1 MFWYYKKLLFSPVFY
16 INSPEGGALNQ
27 IDTKE
32 DTSEMSVDQKA
43 QELKKAMDEALADN
57 TVNKSELIAVQD
69 KFQQDEN
76 QLDTSLNE
84 QVQETVKEFKEFQ
97 KEHSLELFTQGVKID
112 KTLMSQ
118 ERFEDFILLANLNC
132 ETQKD
137 CFINYADQPKNF
149 EVKLVNWELLAEY
162 QFSLDQA
169 KAFNTTMWFDS
180 FAISTIQA
188 SLLSKW
194 ASMPLYWADWDF
206 WKESYDA
213 LVTFQKENWLIADG
227 KAGEKTLAKLWFTLE
242 DLKSQNTNAT
252 KETQTASVEDILSD
266 LQTPVE
272 SEKSFSDSAEE
283 TFDSAVDATVET
295 YNEVKDTV
303 LETYEQ
309 SVEWLREYFKEFP
322 DAGKIDLWNGEF
334 LEVEYDSKNNKLYVD
349 TQFFDGISDYKSE
362 VELIDIENKSPDELR
377 ELISDK
383 NAEFLAEYNNAIE
396 KKEINRSIKDILS
409 PSNNRRMISETRAID
424 SIDIWNSSFDVKLT
438 RDLKWNIN
446 AELVSN
452 WNVEASIFVAKEKDT
467 ISLQWTKI
475 IAVWDK
481 SISINNLLKE
491 EYTKNNPEKKAA

>member
-242 DLKSQNTNAT
+242 DLKSQNTNT
-252 KETQTASVEDILSD
+252 TQETQTASVDDILSD

-272 SEKSFSDSAEE
+272 SEKTFSDAAEE
-283 TFDSAVDATVET
+283 TFDNAIDSTVET
-295 YNEVKDTV
+295 YNEVKETV
-303 LETYEQ
+303 LETYEE
-309 SVEWLREYFKEFP
+309 SVQWLREYFKEFP

-362 VELIDIENKSPDELR
+362 VDLWDISQKSPDQLKS
-377 ELISDK
+377 LISIK
-383 NAEFLAEYNNAIE
+383 NLDFVDEYYNAIE
-396 KKEINRSIKDILS
+396 KKETQKLYADMKEVLLWEKSRKTIDTLNINGEEMDVILL
-409 PSNNRRMISETRAID
+409 RDRK
-424 SIDIWNSSFDVKLT
+424 WDVKAKLSTPYWDGVSDSDLT
-438 RDLKWNIN
+438 INI
-446 AELVSN
+446 
-452 WNVEASIFVAKEKDT
+452 ASIWDN
-467 ISLQWTKI
+467 ISLQDIQDKI
-475 IAVWDK
+475 KNEDFESK
-481 SISINNLLKE
+481 YKE
-491 EYTKNNPEKKAA
+491 LYKKNNPEKKAA